1 MQSLLRC
8 PDPGRL
14 LRAVQ
19 LQDIRSDRVKD
30 FIVKDIALA
39 GFGRKE
45 LVIAETEM
53 PGLMALREEF
63 GAAQPLKGARIAG
76 SLHMTI
82 QTGVLIETL
91 AALGADVRWASCNI
105 FSTQDHA
112 AAAIAEAGVP
122 VFAIKGETLE
132 DYWDYTDRI
141 FQFGGEGGTCN
152 MILDDGGDAT
162 LYILMGARVEAGEAD
177 LIAVPTSDEE
187 VCLFNQI
194 RKRLAASPGWFTKQ
208 RNAIRGVSE
217 ETTTGVHR
225 LYDLHKKG
233 LLPFPAINVND
244 SVTKSKF
251 DNKYGCKE
259 SLVDGIRRATDT
271 MMAGKVAV
279 VCGYG
284 DVGKGSAASLR
295 GAGARVK
302 VTEIDP
308 ICALQ
313 AAMDGFEVVVLED
326 VVHDADIFI
335 TTTGNKDVIRLEH
348 IREMKDMAIV
358 GNIGHFDNEI
368 QVAALRNHKWTN
380 IKDQVDM
387 IQMPSGS
394 RIILLS
400 EGRLLNLGNATGHPS
415 FVMSASFTNQVL
427 AQIEL
432 WTKGTDYAPGVYI
445 LPKHLDEKV
454 ARLHLKKIGVKLT
467 ELKADQAAYIGVAV
481 EGPFKSEHYRY

>member
-1 MQSLLRC
+1 MQT
-8 PDPGRL
+8 
-14 LRAVQ
+14 
-19 LQDIRSDRVKD
+19 QDGSIIR
-30 FIVKDIALA
+30 DITLA
-39 GFGRKE
+39 DFGRKE
-45 LVIAETEM
+45 LDIAETEM
-53 PGLMALREEF
+53 PGLMALRQEY
-63 GAAQPLKGARIAG
+63 GAAKPLAGARIAG

-82 QTGVLIETL
+82 QTAVLIETL
-91 AALGADVRWASCNI
+91 VALGAEVRWASCNI
-105 FSTQDHA
+105 YSTQDHA
-112 AAAIAEAGVP
+112 AAAIAATGVP
-122 VFAIKGETLE
+122 VFAVKGETLPE
-132 DYWDYTDRI
+132 YWSYTDRI
-141 FQFGGEGGTCN
+141 FQFADGTAN

-162 LYILMGARVEAGEAD
+162 LYILLGARVEAGETD
-177 LIAVPTSDEE
+177 LIGAPQSEE
-187 VCLFNQI
+187 EEALFAQI
-194 RKRLAASPGWFTKQ
+194 RERLAASPGWFTAQ
-208 RNAIRGVSE
+208 RDAIRGVSE

-225 LYDLHKKG
+225 LYDLHKQG

-302 VTEIDP
+302 VTEVDP

-313 AAMDGFEVVVLED
+313 AAMDGFEVVTLED
-326 VVHDADIFI
+326 VAATADIFV
-335 TTTGNKDVIRLEH
+335 TTTGNRDVIRLEH
-348 IREMKDMAIV
+348 MREMKDMAIV

-387 IQMPSGS
+387 IEMPSGN

-400 EGRLLNLGNATGHPS
+400 QGRLLNLGNATGHPS

-432 WTKGTDYAPGVYI
+432 WTRGDDYQPGVYI

-454 ARLHLKKIGVKLT
+454 ARLHLDRIGVRRTQLRP
-467 ELKADQAAYIGVAV
+467 EQADYIGVSV
-481 EGPFKSEHYRY
+481 DGPFKAEHYRY

>member
-1 MQSLLRC
+1 M
-8 PDPGRL
+8 P
-14 LRAVQ
+14 
-19 LQDIRSDRVKD
+19 QDYV
-30 FIVKDIALA
+30 VKDISLA
-39 GFGRKE
+39 AFGRKE
-45 LVIAETEM
+45 LDIAETEM
-53 PGLMALREEF
+53 PGLMSLREEY
-63 GAAQPLKGARIAG
+63 GAKQPLKGARIVG

-82 QTGVLIETL
+82 QTAVLIETL
-91 AALGADVRWASCNI
+91 KALGADVRWASCNI

-112 AAAIAEAGVP
+112 AAAIAEGGTP
-122 VFAIKGETLE
+122 VFAVKGQSLE
-132 DYWDYTDRI
+132 EHWDYLDKSFMFRD
-141 FQFGGEGGTCN
+141 GPN
-152 MILDDGGDAT
+152 LILDDGGDAT
-162 LYILMGARVEAGEAD
+162 LYVLLGARAEAGED
-177 LIAVPTSDEE
+177 IIPVPSSEEEE
-187 VCLFNQI
+187 VIKVQI
-194 RKRLAASPGWFTKQ
+194 KKRMEASPGWFTKT
-208 RNAIRGVSE
+208 RDAILGVSE

-225 LYDLHKKG
+225 LYELHKNG
-233 LLPFPAINVND
+233 QLPFPAINVND

-302 VTEIDP
+302 VTEVDP

-313 AAMDGFEVVVLED
+313 AAMDGFEVTILED
-326 VVHDADIFI
+326 EIDSADVFI
-335 TTTGNKDVIRLEH
+335 TTTGNKDVIRIEH
-348 IREMKDMAIV
+348 MREMKDMAIV

-368 QVAALRNHKWTN
+368 QVASLKNHKWTN
-380 IKDQVDM
+380 IKEQVDM
-387 IQMPSGS
+387 IEMPSGN

-427 AQIEL
+427 AQMEL
-432 WTKGTDYAPGVYI
+432 WTNTDAYKNEVYI

-454 ARLHLKKIGVKLT
+454 ARLHLARIGAKLT
-467 ELKADQAAYIGVAV
+467 ELKADQASYIGVKP
-481 EGPFKSEHYRY
+481 EGPYKPEHYRY

>member
-1 MQSLLRC
+1 MQE
-8 PDPGRL
+8 
-14 LRAVQ
+14 
-19 LQDIRSDRVKD
+19 IRSVMVKD

-63 GAAQPLKGARIAG
+63 GAARPLKGARIAG

-91 AALGADVRWASCNI
+91 AVLGADVRWASCNI

-162 LYILMGARVEAGEAD
+162 LYILMGARVEAGETD

-208 RNAIRGVSE
+208 RDAIRGVSE

-481 EGPFKSEHYRY
+481 EGPFKSDHYRY

>member
-1 MQSLLRC
+1 
-8 PDPGRL
+8 
-14 LRAVQ
+14 
-19 LQDIRSDRVKD
+19 
-30 FIVKDIALA
+30 
-39 GFGRKE
+39 
-45 LVIAETEM
+45 
-53 PGLMALREEF
+53 
-63 GAAQPLKGARIAG
+63 
-76 SLHMTI
+76 
-82 QTGVLIETL
+82 
-91 AALGADVRWASCNI
+91 
-105 FSTQDHA
+105 
-112 AAAIAEAGVP
+112 
-122 VFAIKGETLE
+122 
-132 DYWDYTDRI
+132 
-141 FQFGGEGGTCN
+141 

-162 LYILMGARVEAGEAD
+162 LYILLGSRVEAGETD
-177 LIAVPTSDEE
+177 LIATPTSEEE
-187 VCLFNQI
+187 VCLFAQI
-194 RKRLAASPGWFTKQ
+194 SKRLEATPGWFTRQ
-208 RNAIRGVSE
+208 RDAIKGVSE

-259 SLVDGIRRATDT
+259 SLVDGIRRATDV

-302 VTEIDP
+302 VTEVDP

-326 VVHDADIFI
+326 EVANADIFI
-335 TTTGNKDVIRLEH
+335 TTTGNRDVIRIEH
-348 IREMKDMAIV
+348 MREMKDMAIV

-368 QVAALRNHKWTN
+368 QVAALKNHKWTN

-387 IQMPSGS
+387 IEMPSGN

-432 WTKGTDYAPGVYI
+432 WTKGKEYKPGVYI
-445 LPKHLDEKV
+445 LPKALDEKV
-454 ARLHLKKIGVKLT
+454 ARLHLEKIGVKLT
-467 ELKADQAAYIGVAV
+467 ELRPDQAEYIGVDV
-481 EGPFKSEHYRY
+481 NGPFKSDHYRY

>member
-1 MQSLLRC
+1 MSA
-8 PDPGRL
+8 DY
-14 LRAVQ
+14 
-19 LQDIRSDRVKD
+19 
-30 FIVKDIALA
+30 IVRNIDLA
-39 GFGRKE
+39 DFGRKE
-45 LVIAETEM
+45 LTIAETEM
-53 PGLMALREEF
+53 PGLMALREEY
-63 GAAQPLKGARIAG
+63 GAAKPLKGARIAG
-76 SLHMTI
+76 SLHMTV
-82 QTGVLIETL
+82 QTAVLIETL

-112 AAAIAEAGVP
+112 AAAIAKAGIP
-122 VFAIKGETLE
+122 VFAVKGESLE
-132 DYWDYTDRI
+132 EYWEYTDRI

-162 LYILMGARVEAGEAD
+162 LYILLGARVEAGETD

-194 RKRLAASPGWFTKQ
+194 RKRLAASPGWFTQQ
-208 RNAIRGVSE
+208 RDAIRGVSE

-259 SLVDGIRRATDT
+259 SLVDGIRRATDV

-284 DVGKGSAASLR
+284 DVGKGSAASLQ

-302 VTEIDP
+302 VTEVDP

-326 VVHDADIFI
+326 VVKDADIFI
-335 TTTGNKDVIRLEH
+335 TATGNKDVIRIEH
-348 IREMKDMAIV
+348 LREMKDMAIV

-368 QVAALRNHKWTN
+368 QVAALKNHKWTN

-387 IQMPSGS
+387 IEMPSGS

-432 WTKGTDYAPGVYI
+432 WTKHGDYAPGVYI

-467 ELKADQAAYIGVAV
+467 ELKPDQAAYIGVTAQ
-481 EGPFKSEHYRY
+481 GPFKSDHYRY

>member
-1 MQSLLRC
+1 M
-8 PDPGRL
+8 
-14 LRAVQ
+14 A
-19 LQDIRSDRVKD
+19 QDY
-30 FIVKDIALA
+30 IVKDIGLA
-39 GFGRKE
+39 EFGRKE
-45 LVIAETEM
+45 LDIAETEM
-53 PGLMALREEF
+53 PGLMACRAEF
-63 GAAQPLKGARIAG
+63 GETKPLKGARIAG

-82 QTGVLIETL
+82 QTAVLIETL
-91 AALGADVRWASCNI
+91 KALGADVRWASCNI

-112 AAAIAEAGVP
+112 AAAIAATGTP
-122 VFAIKGETLE
+122 VFAVKGESLE
-132 DYWDYTDRI
+132 EYWDYTDRI

-162 LYILMGARVEAGEAD
+162 LYILMGARVEAGETD
-177 LIAVPTSDEE
+177 LIETPTSEEE

-194 RKRLAASPGWFTKQ
+194 KKRLKASPGWFTKQ
-208 RNAIRGVSE
+208 RAEIKGVSE
-217 ETTTGVHR
+217 ETTTGVKR

-259 SLVDGIRRATDT
+259 SLVDGIRRATDV

-284 DVGKGSAASLR
+284 DVGKGSSASLR

-302 VTEIDP
+302 VTEVDP

-313 AAMDGFEVVVLED
+313 AAMDGFEVVLLED
-326 VVHDADIFI
+326 VVADADIFI
-335 TTTGNKDVIRLEH
+335 TTTGNRDVIRIEH
-348 IREMKDMAIV
+348 MRDMKNMAIV

-368 QVAALRNHKWTN
+368 QVAALKNHKWTN

-387 IQMPSGS
+387 IEMPSGNK
-394 RIILLS
+394 IILLS

-432 WTKGTDYAPGVYI
+432 FTKGADYAPGVYI
-445 LPKHLDEKV
+445 LPKALDEKV
-454 ARLHLKKIGVKLT
+454 ARLHLAKVGAKLT
-467 ELKADQAAYIGVAV
+467 TLRKEQADYIGVTV
-481 EGPFKSEHYRY
+481 EGPFKADHYRY

>member
-1 MQSLLRC
+1 M
-8 PDPGRL
+8 
-14 LRAVQ
+14 A
-19 LQDIRSDRVKD
+19 KD
-30 FIVKDIALA
+30 YIVKDIALA

-45 LVIAETEM
+45 LDIAETEM
-53 PGLMALREEF
+53 PGLMALREEY
-63 GAAQPLKGARIAG
+63 GAEKPLTGARIVG

-82 QTGVLIETL
+82 QTAVLIETL
-91 AALGADVRWASCNI
+91 TALGADVRWASCNI

-122 VFAIKGETLE
+122 VFAIKGQTLE
-132 DYWDYTDRI
+132 EHWDYLDKS
-141 FQFGGEGGTCN
+141 FMFPEGAN

-162 LYILMGARVEAGEAD
+162 LYVLLGARAEAGED
-177 LIAVPTSDEE
+177 IISVPQSEEEE
-187 VCLFNQI
+187 VIKKQI
-194 RKRLAASPGWFTKQ
+194 AKRMAETPGWFTKT
-208 RNAIRGVSE
+208 RDAIKGVSE
-217 ETTTGVHR
+217 ETTTGVNR
-225 LYDLHKKG
+225 LYQLMREG
-233 LLPFPAINVND
+233 QLPFPAINVND

-284 DVGKGSAASLR
+284 DVGKGSAASLS

-302 VTEIDP
+302 VTEADP

-313 AAMDGFEVVVLED
+313 AAMDGFEVVLLED
-326 VVHDADIFI
+326 VIDSADIFI
-335 TTTGNKDVIRLEH
+335 TTTGNKDVIRIEH
-348 IREMKDMAIV
+348 MREMKDMAIV

-368 QVAALRNHKWTN
+368 QVASLRNHKWTN
-380 IKDQVDM
+380 IKEQVDM
-387 IQMPSGS
+387 IEMPSGN

-432 WTKGTDYAPGVYI
+432 WKNGGEYENKVYI

-454 ARLHLKKIGVKLT
+454 ARLHLGRIGVKLT
-467 ELKADQAAYIGVAV
+467 QLSPEQASYIGVKP
-481 EGPFKSEHYRY
+481 EGPFKPEHYRY

>member
-1 MQSLLRC
+1 M
-8 PDPGRL
+8 
-14 LRAVQ
+14 
-19 LQDIRSDRVKD
+19 KD

-162 LYILMGARVEAGEAD
+162 LYILMGARVEAGETD

-208 RNAIRGVSE
+208 RDAIRGVSE

-348 IREMKDMAIV
+348 MREMKDMAIV

-481 EGPFKSEHYRY
+481 EGPFKSDHYRY

>member
-1 MQSLLRC
+1 MT
-8 PDPGRL
+8 
-14 LRAVQ
+14 
-19 LQDIRSDRVKD
+19 QDY
-30 FIVKDIALA
+30 IVKDIALA
-39 GFGRKE
+39 EFGRKE
-45 LVIAETEM
+45 LDIAETEM
-53 PGLMALREEF
+53 PGLMALREEY
-63 GAAQPLKGARIAG
+63 GEAKPLAGARIVG

-82 QTGVLIETL
+82 QTAVLIETL
-91 AALGADVRWASCNI
+91 TALGADVRWASCNI

-112 AAAIAEAGVP
+112 AAAIAEGGTP
-122 VFAIKGETLE
+122 VFAIKGQTLE
-132 DYWDYTDRI
+132 EHWDYLDKS
-141 FQFGGEGGTCN
+141 FMFAEGAN

-162 LYILMGARVEAGEAD
+162 LYVLLGARAEAGED
-177 LIAVPTSDEE
+177 IIAVPTSEEEE
-187 VCLFNQI
+187 VIKAQI
-194 RKRLAASPGWFTKQ
+194 AKRLAASPGWFTK
-208 RNAIRGVSE
+208 IRDQIVGVSE
-217 ETTTGVHR
+217 ETTTGVNR
-225 LYDLHKKG
+225 LYQLFRDG
-233 LLPFPAINVND
+233 QLPFPAINVND

-295 GAGARVK
+295 GAGARVI

-313 AAMDGFEVVVLED
+313 AAMDGFEVTTLED
-326 VVHDADIFI
+326 VISTADIFI
-335 TTTGNKDVIRLEH
+335 TTTGNKDVIRIEH
-348 IREMKDMAIV
+348 MSKMKDKAIV

-368 QVAALRNHKWTN
+368 QMASLRNHKWTN
-380 IKDQVDM
+380 IKEQVDM
-387 IQMPSGS
+387 IELPNGH

-432 WTKGTDYAPGVYI
+432 YKNGDQYENKVYI

-454 ARLHLKKIGVKLT
+454 ARLHLERIGVKLS
-467 ELKADQAAYIGVAV
+467 ELSKDQADYIGVAP
-481 EGPFKSEHYRY
+481 EGPFKPEHYRY

>member
-1 MQSLLRC
+1 
-8 PDPGRL
+8 
-14 LRAVQ
+14 
-19 LQDIRSDRVKD
+19 
-30 FIVKDIALA
+30 
-39 GFGRKE
+39 
-45 LVIAETEM
+45 M
-53 PGLMALREEF
+53 PGLIALRAEY
-63 GAAQPLKGARIAG
+63 GASKPLSGARIVG

-82 QTGVLIETL
+82 QTAVLIETL
-91 AALGADVRWASCNI
+91 VELGADVRWASCNI

-112 AAAIAEAGVP
+112 AAAIAAAGIP
-122 VFAIKGETLE
+122 VFAIKGQSLE
-132 DYWDYTDRI
+132 EHWDYLDKS
-141 FQFGGEGGTCN
+141 FMFSDGPN

-162 LYILMGARVEAGEAD
+162 LYILLGAKAEAD
-177 LIAVPTSDEE
+177 EAALGIPHSEE
-187 VCLFNQI
+187 EEAIHAQI
-194 RKRLAASPGWFTKQ
+194 RKRMAASPGWFAKMRDQ
-208 RNAIRGVSE
+208 IKGVSE

-225 LYDLHKKG
+225 LYDLVKRG
-233 LLPFPAINVND
+233 ELPFPAINVND

-302 VTEIDP
+302 ITEIDP

-313 AAMDGFEVVVLED
+313 AAMDGFEVTTLED
-326 VVHDADIFI
+326 EASSADIFI
-335 TTTGNKDVIRLEH
+335 TTTGNKDVIRIEH
-348 IREMKDMAIV
+348 MREMKDMAIV

-368 QVAALRNHKWTN
+368 QIANLKNHKWTN
-380 IKDQVDM
+380 IKEQVDM
-387 IQMPSGS
+387 IEMPSGN
-394 RIILLS
+394 RMILLS

-432 WTKGTDYAPGVYI
+432 WTRGSEYKNEVYI

-454 ARLHLKKIGVKLT
+454 ARLHLERIGVKLSKLGK
-467 ELKADQAAYIGVAV
+467 EQADYIGVSV
-481 EGPFKSEHYRY
+481 DGPFKPEHYRY

>member
-1 MQSLLRC
+1 M
-8 PDPGRL
+8 
-14 LRAVQ
+14 A
-19 LQDIRSDRVKD
+19 KD
-30 FIVKDIALA
+30 YIVKDIALA

-45 LVIAETEM
+45 LDIAETEM
-53 PGLMALREEF
+53 PGLMALRDEY
-63 GAAQPLKGARIAG
+63 GAEKPLAGARIVG

-82 QTGVLIETL
+82 QTAVLIETL
-91 AALGADVRWASCNI
+91 VALGADVRWASCNI

-122 VFAIKGETLE
+122 VFAIKGQTLE
-132 DYWDYTDRI
+132 EHWDYLDKS
-141 FQFGGEGGTCN
+141 FMFPEGAN

-162 LYILMGARVEAGEAD
+162 LYVLLGARAEAGED
-177 LIAVPTSDEE
+177 IIPVPQSEEEE
-187 VCLFNQI
+187 VIKKQI
-194 RKRLAASPGWFTKQ
+194 AKRMAETPGWFIKT
-208 RNAIRGVSE
+208 RDAIKGVSE

-233 LLPFPAINVND
+233 MLPFPAINVND

-284 DVGKGSAASLR
+284 DVGKGSAASLA

-302 VTEIDP
+302 VTEADP

-313 AAMDGFEVVVLED
+313 AAMDGFEVVLLED
-326 VVHDADIFI
+326 VIDSADIFI
-335 TTTGNKDVIRLEH
+335 TTTGNKDVIRIEH
-348 IREMKDMAIV
+348 MRAMKDMAIV

-368 QVAALRNHKWTN
+368 QVASLRNHKWTN
-380 IKDQVDM
+380 IKEQVDM
-387 IQMPSGS
+387 IEMPSGN

-432 WTKGTDYAPGVYI
+432 WKNGGQYENKVYI

-454 ARLHLKKIGVKLT
+454 ARLHLGRIGVKLT
-467 ELKADQAAYIGVAV
+467 QLSPEQAAYIGVTP
-481 EGPFKSEHYRY
+481 EGPFKPEHYRY

>member
-19 LQDIRSDRVKD
+19 MQDFRSVMVKD

-132 DYWDYTDRI
+132 DYWDFTDRI

-162 LYILMGARVEAGEAD
+162 LYILMGARVEAGETD

-208 RNAIRGVSE
+208 RDAIRGVSE

>member
-1 MQSLLRC
+1 MAN
-8 PDPGRL
+8 DY
-14 LRAVQ
+14 V
-19 LQDIRSDRVKD
+19 
-30 FIVKDIALA
+30 VKDISLA
-39 GFGRKE
+39 DYGRKE
-45 LVIAETEM
+45 LDIAETEM
-53 PGLMALREEF
+53 PGLMACRAEF
-63 GAAQPLKGARIAG
+63 GESKPLKGARIVG

-82 QTGVLIETL
+82 QTAVLIETL
-91 AALGADVRWASCNI
+91 VELGADVRWASCNI

-112 AAAIAEAGVP
+112 AAAIAAGGTP
-122 VFAIKGETLE
+122 VFAVKGQTLE
-132 DYWDYTDRI
+132 EHWDYLDKS
-141 FQFGGEGGTCN
+141 FMFAEGAN

-162 LYILMGARVEAGEAD
+162 LYVLLGARVEAGETD
-177 LIAVPTSDEE
+177 LIEVPTSEE
-187 VCLFNQI
+187 EEAIFAQI
-194 RKRLAASPGWFTKQ
+194 KKRMAETPGFFTKT
-208 RNAIRGVSE
+208 RDAIVGVSE

-233 LLPFPAINVND
+233 QLPFPAINVND

-284 DVGKGSAASLR
+284 DVGKGSAASLA

-302 VTEIDP
+302 VTEVDP

-313 AAMDGFEVVVLED
+313 AAMDGFEVVTLED
-326 VVHDADIFI
+326 AVKTADVFV
-335 TTTGNKDVIRLEH
+335 TTTGNKDVIRIEH
-348 IREMKDMAIV
+348 MREMKDMAIV

-368 QVAALRNHKWTN
+368 QVAALKNHKWTN

-387 IQMPSGS
+387 IEMPSGS

-400 EGRLLNLGNATGHPS
+400 QGRLLNLGNATGHPS

-432 WTKGTDYAPGVYI
+432 WTKGDEYQPGVYI

-454 ARLHLKKIGVKLT
+454 ARLHLDRIGVKLSKLSD
-467 ELKADQAAYIGVAV
+467 EQAGYIGVSADR
-481 EGPFKSEHYRY
+481 SEEHTSELQSPT